1 MRISDWSA
9 DVCSSDLSIL
19 CWIAFVVASSLC
31 SIGAVVALPISHH
44 ATHWF
49 VRRWARFHRL
59 ICRFILG
66 HRIVVE
72 GAMPDIPVLYVFKH
86 EGAFETLQPPMPFRW
101 PAVPATA
108 DLFSIPVWAP
118 AARFY
123 RLRPADPGGR

>member
-49 VRRWARFHRL
+49 VRRWTRFHRL

-86 EGAFETLQPPMPFRW
+86 EGAFETIEQPMRSEEHTSELQSLMRISY
-101 PAVPATA
+101 AVFCLTKKKQ
-108 DLFSIPVWAP
+108 
-118 AARFY
+118 
-123 RLRPADPGGR
+123 